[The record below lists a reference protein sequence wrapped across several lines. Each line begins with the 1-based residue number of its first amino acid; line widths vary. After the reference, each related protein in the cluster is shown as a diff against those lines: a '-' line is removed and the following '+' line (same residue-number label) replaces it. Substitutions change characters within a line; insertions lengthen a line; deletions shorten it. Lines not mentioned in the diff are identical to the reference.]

1 MVSKPQSPPLSRS
14 QIRKNIRNARKN
26 LSKAE
31 QEQAAKKIKVN
42 FFQHK
47 NPPKNARI
55 GLYLSNDGELD
66 TSNLIQSLRKENHR
80 IFLPIIHPFNG
91 TSLLFQR
98 YEENSPMTQNRYAI
112 LEPKLNCSHICPLY
126 ELDYLLMPLVAF
138 DKSGNRLGMGGGYYD
153 KTLARY
159 YREHMQKP
167 ELIGLAHDCQQV
179 ELLPT
184 EAWDVPLQQIITPR
198 QFYQW

>member
-1 MVSKPQSPPLSRS
+1 MPHHQSSLSLSRS
-14 QIRKNIRNARKN
+14 DIRKNIRKARNN
-26 LSKAE
+26 LSDSE
-31 QEQAAKKIKVN
+31 QKLAAKKININ

-47 NPPKNARI
+47 KLTKNAKI

-66 TSNLIQSLRKENHR
+66 TSELIQSLNDKKHQV
-80 IFLPIIHPFNG
+80 FLPVIHPFNG
-91 TSLLFQR
+91 TTLLFQR
-98 YEENSPMTQNRYAI
+98 YEKNSPMKLNRYAI

-138 DKSGNRLGMGGGYYD
+138 DSFGNRLGMGGGYYD

-159 YREHMQKP
+159 YQENLQKP

-179 ELLPT
+179 EQLPV
-184 EAWDVPLQQIITPR
+184 EAWDVPLQQIITPSK
-198 QFYQW
+198 FYQW